1 MNCIVAFA
9 VAIIGGIAWDLR
21 LYVSGVS
28 VGAIAMCSLGM
39 YGMGLLLNGATIKY
53 KRVGSLLFL
62 FQLGL
67 LFVTDT
73 IPSDSIVLS
82 VTRLVPLTACNDLIR
97 LSMIGADFV
106 EPAVRLCASSLAWL
120 ALGYVVFR
128 FLLFRA
134 KKDGNLLHY

>member
-1 MNCIVAFA
+1 M
-9 VAIIGGIAWDLR
+9 
-21 LYVSGVS
+21 
-28 VGAIAMCSLGM
+28 GAIAMCSLGM

-82 VTRLVPLTACNDLIR
+82 GHAAGSAYGLQ
-97 LSMIGADFV
+97 
-106 EPAVRLCASSLAWL
+106 
-120 ALGYVVFR
+120 R
-128 FLLFRA
+128 F
-134 KKDGNLLHY
+134 D